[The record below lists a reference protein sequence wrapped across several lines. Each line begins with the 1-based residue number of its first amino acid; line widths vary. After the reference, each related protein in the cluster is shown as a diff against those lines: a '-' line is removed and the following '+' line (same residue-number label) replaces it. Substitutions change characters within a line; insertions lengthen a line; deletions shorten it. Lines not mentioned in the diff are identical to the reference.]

1 MKIFK
6 FGGASIKDAL
16 GVKNIAH
23 ILHQEGASNCLLVI
37 SAMGKMTNAF
47 ENIVNSYVNNDQE
60 KLTESIDFTIN
71 YHTKI
76 ISDLFQDEHEIHQNI
91 TILFG
96 EMIHFLA
103 KNIAKEYDYLYDQI
117 VCYGELLSTTIVS
130 EYLTDIG
137 VTNTWKDVRKLV
149 ITDAVYR
156 DATLNWLETEQLIKT
171 QIDSSKLTIVQGF
184 IGGHS
189 NGNTT
194 TLGREGSDYTAGIFA
209 YCLDAKNVT
218 IWKDVL
224 GVLNADPREFKE
236 TQLLNHI
243 SYEETIEMAFYGA
256 SVIHPKTIKPIQNKQ
271 IPLYVRSFNDL
282 NSPGTKVSSGITI
295 EPIVPCFIVK
305 KNQVL
310 ISISTRDFSF
320 MVEDNISDI
329 FKLLHTYQLRVNLI
343 QNSAISFSVCVDNHF
358 NHFDQFY
365 DEIKLVFKASFIK
378 GVDLYTVRHFTNNSL
393 NKINNLGRSILSQIN
408 KNTAQIIIQ
417 KKINEQYFIFLVMF
431 VDTRSFHLW
440 S

>member
-16 GVKNIAH
+16 GVKNVAN
-23 ILHQEGASNCLLVI
+23 ILQQEGTSNCLLVI

-60 KLTESIDFTIN
+60 KLVESIDFTIN

-76 ISDLFQDEHEIHQNI
+76 INDLFQDEHVIHQNI

-184 IGGHS
+184 IGGNS

-194 TLGREGSDYTAGIFA
+194 TLGREGSDYTAAIFA

-236 TQLLNHI
+236 TQLLNQI

-282 NSPGTKVSSGITI
+282 NSSGTKVSSGITI

-310 ISISTRDFSF
+310 VSISTRDFSF

-343 QNSAISFSVCVDNHF
+343 QNSAISFSVCVDNSF

-365 DEIKLVFKASFIK
+365 DQIKLVFKASFIK

-393 NKINNLGRSILSQIN
+393 NKIHNLGRSILSQIN

-417 KKINEQYFIFLVMF
+417 KK
-431 VDTRSFHLW
+431 
-440 S
+440 

>member
-16 GVKNIAH
+16 GVKNVAH

-76 ISDLFQDEHEIHQNI
+76 INDLFQDEHEIHQNI

-184 IGGHS
+184 IGGNS

-320 MVEDNISDI
+320 MVEENISDI

-343 QNSAISFSVCVDNHF
+343 QNSAISFSVCVDNSF

-393 NKINNLGRSILSQIN
+393 NKIHNLGRSILSQIN

-417 KKINEQYFIFLVMF
+417 KK
-431 VDTRSFHLW
+431 
-440 S
+440 

>member
-16 GVKNIAH
+16 GVKNVAN
-23 ILHQEGASNCLLVI
+23 ILQQEGASNCLLVI

-60 KLTESIDFTIN
+60 KLVESIDFTIN

-76 ISDLFQDEHEIHQNI
+76 INDLFQDEHVIHQNI

-184 IGGHS
+184 IGGNS

-194 TLGREGSDYTAGIFA
+194 TLGREGSDYTAAIFA

-236 TQLLNHI
+236 TQLLNQI

-310 ISISTRDFSF
+310 VSISTRDFSF

-343 QNSAISFSVCVDNHF
+343 QNSAISFSVCVDNSF

-393 NKINNLGRSILSQIN
+393 NKIYNLGRSILSQIN

-417 KKINEQYFIFLVMF
+417 KK
-431 VDTRSFHLW
+431 
-440 S
+440 

>member
-16 GVKNIAH
+16 GVKNVAN
-23 ILHQEGASNCLLVI
+23 ILQQEGTSNCLLVI

-60 KLTESIDFTIN
+60 KLVESIDFTIN

-76 ISDLFQDEHEIHQNI
+76 INDLFQDEHVIHQNI

-149 ITDAVYR
+149 ITDALHR

-184 IGGHS
+184 IGGNS

-194 TLGREGSDYTAGIFA
+194 TLGREGSDYTAAIFA

-236 TQLLNHI
+236 TQLLNQI

-310 ISISTRDFSF
+310 VSISTRDFSF

-343 QNSAISFSVCVDNHF
+343 QNSAISFSVCVDNSF

-365 DEIKLVFKASFIK
+365 DQIKLVFKASFIK

-393 NKINNLGRSILSQIN
+393 NKIYNLGRSILSQIN

-417 KKINEQYFIFLVMF
+417 KK
-431 VDTRSFHLW
+431 
-440 S
+440 

>member
-16 GVKNIAH
+16 GVKNVAN
-23 ILHQEGASNCLLVI
+23 ILQQEGASNCLLVI

-60 KLTESIDFTIN
+60 KLVESIDFTIN

-76 ISDLFQDEHEIHQNI
+76 INDLFQDEHVIHQNI

-184 IGGHS
+184 IGGNS

-194 TLGREGSDYTAGIFA
+194 TLGREGSDYTAAIFA

-236 TQLLNHI
+236 TQLLNQI

-310 ISISTRDFSF
+310 VSISTRDFSF

-343 QNSAISFSVCVDNHF
+343 QNSAISFSVCVDNSF

-365 DEIKLVFKASFIK
+365 DEIKLVFKTSFIK

-393 NKINNLGRSILSQIN
+393 NKIHNLGRSILSQIN

-417 KKINEQYFIFLVMF
+417 KK
-431 VDTRSFHLW
+431 
-440 S
+440 

>member
-16 GVKNIAH
+16 GVKNVAN
-23 ILHQEGASNCLLVI
+23 ILQQEGASNCLLVI

-60 KLTESIDFTIN
+60 KLVESIDFTIN

-76 ISDLFQDEHEIHQNI
+76 ISDLFQDEHEIHQNV

-96 EMIHFLA
+96 QMIHFLA
-103 KNIAKEYDYLYDQI
+103 DNIAKEYDYLYDQI
-117 VCYGELLSTTIVS
+117 VCYGELLSSTIVS
-130 EYLTDIG
+130 EYLNDIG
-137 VTNTWKDVRKLV
+137 VDNTWKDVRKIL

-156 DATLNWLETEQLIKT
+156 DASLNWLETEQLIKT

-184 IGGHS
+184 IGGNS

-209 YCLDAKNVT
+209 YCIDAKNVT

-236 TQLLNHI
+236 TQLLNQI

-282 NSPGTKVSSGITI
+282 NSPGTKVSRGITI

-310 ISISTRDFSF
+310 VSISTRDFSF

-343 QNSAISFSVCVDNHF
+343 QNSAISFSVCVDNSF

-365 DEIKLVFKASFIK
+365 DEIKLVFKTSFIK

-393 NKINNLGRSILSQIN
+393 NKIHNLGRSILSQIN

-417 KKINEQYFIFLVMF
+417 KK
-431 VDTRSFHLW
+431 
-440 S
+440 

>member
-16 GVKNIAH
+16 GVKNVAN
-23 ILHQEGASNCLLVI
+23 ILQQEGASNCLLVI

-60 KLTESIDFTIN
+60 KLVESIDFTIN

-76 ISDLFQDEHEIHQNI
+76 ISDLFQDEHEIHQNV

-96 EMIHFLA
+96 QMIHFLA
-103 KNIAKEYDYLYDQI
+103 DNIAKEYDYLYDQI
-117 VCYGELLSTTIVS
+117 VCYGELLSSTIVS
-130 EYLTDIG
+130 EYLNDIG
-137 VTNTWKDVRKLV
+137 VDNTWKDVRKIL
-149 ITDAVYR
+149 ITNAVYR
-156 DATLNWLETEQLIKT
+156 DASLNWLETEQLIKT

-184 IGGHS
+184 IGGNS

-209 YCLDAKNVT
+209 YCIDAKNVT

-236 TQLLNHI
+236 TQLLNQI

-310 ISISTRDFSF
+310 VSISTRDFSF

-393 NKINNLGRSILSQIN
+393 NKIHNLGRSILSQIN

-417 KKINEQYFIFLVMF
+417 KK
-431 VDTRSFHLW
+431 
-440 S
+440 

>member
-16 GVKNIAH
+16 GVKNVAH

-76 ISDLFQDEHEIHQNI
+76 INDLFQDEHEIHQNI

-184 IGGHS
+184 IGGNS

-194 TLGREGSDYTAGIFA
+194 TLGREGSDYTAAIFA

-343 QNSAISFSVCVDNHF
+343 QNSAISFSVCVDNSF

-393 NKINNLGRSILSQIN
+393 NKIHNLGRSILSQIN

-417 KKINEQYFIFLVMF
+417 KK
-431 VDTRSFHLW
+431 
-440 S
+440 